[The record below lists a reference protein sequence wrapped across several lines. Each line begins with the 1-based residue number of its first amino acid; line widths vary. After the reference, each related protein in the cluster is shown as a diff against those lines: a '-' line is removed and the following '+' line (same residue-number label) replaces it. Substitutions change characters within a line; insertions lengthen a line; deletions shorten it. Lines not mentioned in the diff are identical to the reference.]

1 MAERQNGRALSEH
14 TAARTDQE
22 LCPDRGG
29 GRQVPSLHCQE
40 TGEVLIEV
48 SFYLKHAYLFTMHRL
63 YVCTTSLVGVHFGWY
78 VSEVAIVSTYTM
90 CSQQRHVDNAQSV
103 LSLVF
108 GCISKPGHMC
118 TDAVT
123 YKNNHEMF
131 CKQNDLCSVLVTGS
145 CLLVLILGKVGWGN
159 TLGFPLYSETPRESP
174 FTWQRGIKGRHAILN
189 ITATPYPSSSNH

>member
-63 YVCTTSLVGVHFGWY
+63 YVCTTSLVGVHFGSHSIY
-78 VSEVAIVSTYTM
+78 IYNVQPTTSRG
-90 CSQQRHVDNAQSV
+90 Q
-103 LSLVF
+103 
-108 GCISKPGHMC
+108 C
-118 TDAVT
+118 TKCTFACVWL
-123 YKNNHEMF
+123 YK
-131 CKQNDLCSVLVTGS
+131 
-145 CLLVLILGKVGWGN
+145 
-159 TLGFPLYSETPRESP
+159 
-174 FTWQRGIKGRHAILN
+174 
-189 ITATPYPSSSNH
+189 